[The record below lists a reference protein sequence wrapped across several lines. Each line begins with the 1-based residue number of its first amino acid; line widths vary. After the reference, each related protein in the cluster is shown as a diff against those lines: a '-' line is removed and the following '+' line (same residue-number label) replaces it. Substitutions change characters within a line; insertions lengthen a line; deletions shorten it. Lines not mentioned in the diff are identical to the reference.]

1 MSQISGRIVRLTAV
15 TARTPV
21 LISAA
26 ATVAAARV
34 ISWELGRA
42 ARSPLTPEARR
53 LHRQYREL
61 AARPRHAPAAQPA
74 WTQMTQPLHDEPRQA
89 A

>member
-1 MSQISGRIVRLTAV
+1 MSQISGRIVRLAAV

-26 ATVAAARV
+26 ATVAAASV
-34 ISWELGRA
+34 ISWELGQV
-42 ARSPLTPEARR
+42 ARSPLTPGARR

-61 AARPRHAPAAQPA
+61 AARPRHAPEAQPA
-74 WTQMTQPLHDEPRQA
+74 RTQITQPLYDERRQA